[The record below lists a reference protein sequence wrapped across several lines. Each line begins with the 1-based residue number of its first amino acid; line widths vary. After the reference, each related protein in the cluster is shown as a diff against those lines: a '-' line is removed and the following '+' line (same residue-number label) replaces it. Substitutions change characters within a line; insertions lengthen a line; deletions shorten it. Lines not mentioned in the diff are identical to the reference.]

1 MIITNET
8 PNVNFA
14 TFGVFAGVD
23 FVKRDYRADGF
34 GIKNK
39 LGGKFVFHA
48 TFCYFCSINV
58 LEPFYTQYG
67 AYFTQRFG

>member
-1 MIITNET
+1 MWILPHSGFLQVLI
-8 PNVNFA
+8 
-14 TFGVFAGVD
+14 
-23 FVKRDYRADGF
+23 FVKRDYRVDGF

>member
-1 MIITNET
+1 MKPRMWQNPHSGFLQVSI
-8 PNVNFA
+8 
-14 TFGVFAGVD
+14 
-23 FVKRDYRADGF
+23 FVKRDYRVDGF